1 MDELLKQ
8 TIMNEL
14 LEKIKAVQHNK
25 IGLNKLECEERK
37 KYFKAQNDFTEAKEK
52 DVNREDLKIFQDQ
65 MNFQKE
71 SESKLKFIKYIASQN
86 LTECDSLTLDCTCQG
101 RDDDDL
107 ELVWLRNN
115 KEIPKN
121 PDFRHEHDKNTFKLI
136 ATAVFPGDSGVF
148 AALLKSKSTSN
159 EQLSSCSVII
169 QARDKEPLD
178 PSFVQFP
185 QSISLEKGG
194 KAKFNCKISGST
206 PMTAQWNL
214 NGKPLDHE
222 SNRFI
227 LTNEQTEFSL
237 EIPVVL
243 PTDQGQYSVIISN
256 DKGQIT
262 AAYSLHVD
270 QS

>member
-1 MDELLKQ
+1 
-8 TIMNEL
+8 
-14 LEKIKAVQHNK
+14 
-25 IGLNKLECEERK
+25 
-37 KYFKAQNDFTEAKEK
+37 
-52 DVNREDLKIFQDQ
+52 

-71 SESKLKFIKYIASQN
+71 RTNLVVKAVEIFDNAKYSETTQAPEAAVPVEEVAPNEVEKKTEEVEPKKKEETQKKTARSKLKFLKYIASQN
-86 LTECDSLTLDCTCQG
+86 LMECDSLTLDC

-107 ELVWLRNN
+107 ELIWLRNN

-121 PDFRHEHDKNTFKLI
+121 PDFRHEREGNTFKLI
-136 ATAVFPGDSGVF
+136 VTAVFPDDSGIF
-148 AALLKSKSTSN
+148 SALLKSKSTNN

-169 QARDKEPLD
+169 QARDKESLD

-185 QSISLEKGG
+185 QSISLEKDG

-206 PMTAQWNL
+206 PMTAQWNF
-214 NGKPLDHE
+214 N
-222 SNRFI
+222 
-227 LTNEQTEFSL
+227 EFSL
-237 EIPVVL
+237 EIPAVL
-243 PTDQGQYSVIISN
+243 ATDQGQYSVIISN

>member
-1 MDELLKQ
+1 
-8 TIMNEL
+8 
-14 LEKIKAVQHNK
+14 
-25 IGLNKLECEERK
+25 
-37 KYFKAQNDFTEAKEK
+37 
-52 DVNREDLKIFQDQ
+52 
-65 MNFQKE
+65 
-71 SESKLKFIKYIASQN
+71 ESKLKFIKYIALQN
-86 LTECDSLTLDCTCQG
+86 LTECDSLTRDCTCQG

-121 PDFRHEHDKNTFKLI
+121 PDFRHEHDKNIFKLI
-136 ATAVFPGDSGVF
+136 VTAVFPGDSGVF
-148 AALLKSKSTSN
+148 SALLKSKSISN

-178 PSFVQFP
+178 PGFVQFP

-206 PMTAQWNL
+206 RM
-214 NGKPLDHE
+214 
-222 SNRFI
+222 
-227 LTNEQTEFSL
+227 
-237 EIPVVL
+237 
-243 PTDQGQYSVIISN
+243 TDQGQYSVIISN